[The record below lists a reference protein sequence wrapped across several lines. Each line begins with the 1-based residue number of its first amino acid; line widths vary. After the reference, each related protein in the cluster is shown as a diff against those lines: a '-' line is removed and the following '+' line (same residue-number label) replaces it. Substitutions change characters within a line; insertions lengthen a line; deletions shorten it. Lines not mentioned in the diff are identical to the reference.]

1 VTAALA
7 PITTPSVDWLGI
19 APEVALGG
27 AAVLIVL
34 ARALLRRHPAVTAVT
49 YVLAAL
55 GVLTTAALLVWQ
67 WNDVQDDGTIRTMG
81 GMVRVDPFGVFLGI
95 VVVIATAMALLVAVA
110 YLRREQLE
118 VPEYVALMLFSA
130 MGMLTMTTA
139 NDLLV
144 VFIALEILSI
154 PLYVLAAFDRRRTSS
169 QEAGL
174 KYFVLG
180 AFSSA
185 IFLYGVALV
194 YGGTGTTSITGI
206 AAFLRTHV
214 LFEQGTLLAGIALL
228 IVGLAFKVAAV
239 PFHMWTPDVY
249 DGAPSPVTAFMASAT
264 KAAGFA
270 ALLRI
275 FGVAFLNYRTDW
287 QPVIWALAA
296 LTLVFGSIGML
307 LQVDLKRMLA
317 YSSIAHAGY
326 VLMAVQTG
334 TPRGRE
340 AALFYLFVYTF
351 MVVGAFSIV
360 TVLSAK
366 GDDNHSIAGLKGL
379 AFRRPVLGTLLV
391 LFMLAQAGIPLTG
404 GFIAKLEVFE
414 ASANAGEYVLLAIGA
429 VATVIAAFG
438 YLRVAMSVASSPED
452 EHPVAEGIV
461 HRRVDVGTCLVLA
474 VCGGMTLAL
483 GVTPAVFVH
492 WARDAAL
499 LGVQALSVLH

>member
-1 VTAALA
+1 
-7 PITTPSVDWLGI
+7 
-19 APEVALGG
+19 
-27 AAVLIVL
+27 VLIVL
-34 ARALLRRHPAVTAVT
+34 ARALLRRRPAATAVT
-49 YVLAAL
+49 YVLAAI

-67 WNDVQDDGTIRTMG
+67 WNDVQDHGAIGTMG
-81 GMVRVDPFGVFLGI
+81 GMVRVDPFAVFLGI
-95 VVVIATAMALLVAVA
+95 VVVIATTLSLLVAVA
-110 YLRREQLE
+110 YLRREALE

-130 MGMLTMTTA
+130 TGMLVMTTA
-139 NDLLV
+139 NDLIV

-154 PLYVLAAFDRRRTSS
+154 PLYVLAAFDRRRSSS

-185 IFLYGVALV
+185 IFLYGIALV

-206 AAFLRTHV
+206 AAFLRTHT
-214 LFEQGTLLAGIALL
+214 LFEQGTLVAGLALL
-228 IVGLAFKVAAV
+228 LVGLAFKVAAV

-249 DGAPSPVTAFMASAT
+249 VGAPSPVTAFMASAT

-275 FGVAFLNYRTDW
+275 LGVGFLNYRTDW
-287 QPVIWALAA
+287 QPVLWALAA

-326 VLMAVQTG
+326 VLMAVQTA
-334 TPRGRE
+334 TQRGRE

-351 MVVGAFSIV
+351 MVVGSFAVV
-360 TVLSAK
+360 TALSVK
-366 GDDNHSIAGLKGL
+366 GDDTHSIAGLKGL

-404 GFIAKLEVFE
+404 GFIAKLDVFE
-414 ASANAGEYVLLAIGA
+414 ATAGAGEWVLLTIGA

-438 YLRVAMSVASSPED
+438 YLRVAMSVAGSPED
-452 EHPVAEGIV
+452 DEPVAAGIV
-461 HRRVDVGTCLVLA
+461 HRRVDVATWLVLA

-483 GVTPAVFVH
+483 GIVPAPFVH
-492 WARDAAL
+492 WARDAAF
-499 LGVQALSVLH
+499 LGVQALGVLH

>member
-1 VTAALA
+1 VIAAIA
-7 PITTPSVDWLGI
+7 PITTPSVNWLAI
-19 APEVALGG
+19 APEVALGLT
-27 AAVLIVL
+27 AVLVVL
-34 ARALLRRHPAVTAVT
+34 SRALLRRRPEAAVVAYAITAIGIITTAV
-49 YVLAAL
+49 
-55 GVLTTAALLVWQ
+55 LLVVQ
-67 WNDVQDDGTIRTMG
+67 WNDVQDHGAVRTMA

-95 VVVIATAMALLVAVA
+95 VVLIATTMAILVAVA

-118 VPEYVALMLFSA
+118 VPEYLALMLFSA

-139 NDLLV
+139 NDLIV

-154 PLYVLAAFDRRRTSS
+154 PLYVLAAFDRRRLSS
-169 QEAGL
+169 QEAGI

-185 IFLYGVALV
+185 IFLYGIALV
-194 YGGTGTTSITGI
+194 
-206 AAFLRTHV
+206 LRGNV
-214 LFEQGTLLAGIALL
+214 LFEQGTLVAGIALL
-228 IVGLAFKVAAV
+228 LVGLGFKVAAV

-249 DGAPSPVTAFMASAT
+249 QGAPSPVTAFMASAT

-270 ALLRI
+270 ALLRV
-275 FGVAFLNYRTDW
+275 FMVAFLNYRTDW
-287 QPVIWALAA
+287 QPIVWGLAA
-296 LTLVFGSIGML
+296 LTLMVGSIGML

-326 VLMAVQTG
+326 VLMALQTASV
-334 TPRGRE
+334 RGRE
-340 AALFYLFVYTF
+340 SALFYLFVYTF
-351 MVVGAFSIV
+351 MVVGSFAVV
-360 TVLSAK
+360 TVLSMK
-366 GDDNHSIAGLKGL
+366 GDDDHSIAGLKGL
-379 AFRRPVLGTLLV
+379 AFRRPVLGSLLV

-414 ASANAGEYVLLAIGA
+414 ATANAGEYVLLTIGA

-461 HRRVDVGTCLVLA
+461 HRKVDAATWLVLA

-483 GVTPAVFVH
+483 GITPSVFVH
-492 WARDAAL
+492 WARDATLIGAHAL
-499 LGVQALSVLH
+499 TGIL

>member
-7 PITTPSVDWLGI
+7 PITTPSVDWLAL
-19 APEVALGG
+19 APTVALGA

-34 ARALLRRHPAVTAVT
+34 ARALLRRRPAAAV
-49 YVLAAL
+49 V
-55 GVLTTAALLVWQ
+55 TAALATVGVLSSAAFLVWQ
-67 WNDVQDDGTIRTMG
+67 WNDVQDHGAIRTMG
-81 GMVRVDPFGVFLGI
+81 GMVRVDPFAVYLGI

-130 MGMLTMTTA
+130 MGMLAMTTA
-139 NDLLV
+139 NDLIV

-154 PLYVLAAFDRRRTSS
+154 PLYVLAAFDRRRLSS

-185 IFLYGVALV
+185 IFLYGIALV

-206 AAFLRTHV
+206 ATFLRTNT
-214 LFEQGTLLAGIALL
+214 LFEQGTLVAGLALL
-228 IVGLAFKVAAV
+228 LVGLAFKVAAV

-249 DGAPSPVTAFMASAT
+249 VGAPSPVTAFMASAT
-264 KAAGFA
+264 KVAGFA

-275 FGVAFLNYRTDW
+275 LDVAFLNYRTDW
-287 QPVIWALAA
+287 QPVVWALAA
-296 LTLVFGSIGML
+296 LTLVFGSVGML

-326 VLMAVQTG
+326 VLMAVQTA

-340 AALFYLFVYTF
+340 AALFYLFSYTF
-351 MVVGAFSIV
+351 MVVGSFALV
-360 TVLSAK
+360 TVLSVK
-366 GDDNHSIAGLKGL
+366 GDDTHTIAGLKGL

-404 GFIAKLEVFE
+404 GFVAKLDVFE
-414 ASANAGEYVLLAIGA
+414 ATANVDEWVLLSIGA
-429 VATVIAAFG
+429 VTTVIAAFG
-438 YLRVAMSVASSPED
+438 YLRVAMAVASSPED
-452 EHPVAEGIV
+452 EQPVAEGIV
-461 HRRVDVGTCLVLA
+461 HRRVDLATWVVLA
-474 VCGGMTLAL
+474 VCAGMTLAL
-483 GVTPAVFVH
+483 GIVPAVFVH
-492 WARDAAL
+492 WAGDAAFL
-499 LGVQALSVLH
+499 ALH